1 MKAQKIK
8 VRLHKPQN
16 KINATE
22 SNQKIL
28 ERYTEICRNKGLT
41 DKSIKAICGTD
52 IPLFLGFIND
62 KRLADITHNDIENF
76 MTYCSSKRHNQP
88 QTVAR
93 KYTSLHSF
101 YSTIIKQDLIN
112 TAKNPVDKVEKP
124 KVRQKVREYLTIEE
138 YRQLLAYVDEHKDLR
153 GSALLSFLYSSA
165 CRVSECWQQNKANL
179 NLDKRQFKVLGKGDK
194 ERICVLS
201 KDSVERIKK
210 YLDSRTDDNEAL
222 FVSCL
227 DTRWGTRS
235 IQRYVK
241 KLGKVVGITKNVH
254 PHIFRH
260 TRAMFC
266 LKNKMPLEQ
275 IQKLLGHSNIATT
288 QIYAHTDIED
298 VQNVVDELDNKID

>member
-1 MKAQKIK
+1 MKAIK
-8 VRLHKPQN
+8 VRLHKPEA
-16 KINATE
+16 KISAVE
-22 SNQKIL
+22 SNKKIL

-41 DKSIKAICGTD
+41 EKSIKAICGTD
-52 IPLFLGFIND
+52 IPLFLRFIKN
-62 KRLADITHNDIENF
+62 KHLADITHNDIENF
-76 MTYCSSKRHNQP
+76 MTYSSAKRHNQP

-101 YSTIIKQDLIN
+101 YNTLIKQDLIN
-112 TAKNPVDKVEKP
+112 TVKNPVDKVEKP
-124 KVRQKVREYLTIEE
+124 KVRQKVREYLTMEE
-138 YRQLLAYVDEHKDLR
+138 YRKLLAYADEEQDLR

-165 CRVSECWQQNKANL
+165 CRISECWQQNKDNL
-179 NLDKRQFKVLGKGDK
+179 NLAKRQFKVLGKGDK

-201 KDSVERIKK
+201 RDSVERINK

-222 FVSCL
+222 FLSETG
-227 DTRWGTRS
+227 TRWGTRS

-241 KLGKVVGITKNVH
+241 RLGKAVGITKNVH

-298 VQNVVDELDNKID
+298 VQSVVDELDSEQ